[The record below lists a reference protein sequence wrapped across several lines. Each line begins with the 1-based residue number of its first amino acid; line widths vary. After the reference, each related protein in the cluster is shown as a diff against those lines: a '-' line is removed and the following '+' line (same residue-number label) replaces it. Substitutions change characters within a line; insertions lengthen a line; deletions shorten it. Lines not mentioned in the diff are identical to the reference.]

1 MCTLSVKNICEKLVN
16 AEQKIL
22 KPNTL
27 GKKICFLINWKI
39 VNVKGW
45 Q

>member
-1 MCTLSVKNICEKLVN
+1 MWTLSIKNICEELVN

-27 GKKICFLINWKI
+27 GEENPFSH
-39 VNVKGW
+39 
-45 Q
+45 